1 MGTPEIE
8 QLRADVDRLQR
19 MALTEEQRL
28 AVDRLARHVEALV
41 GIAEA
46 DRARRWLL
54 TTARSW
60 AVAVGAVIA
69 AFWVVRDGAARAIR
83 AILGE

>member
-19 MALTEEQRL
+19 LALTDEQRL
-28 AVDRLARHVEALV
+28 AVERLARHVEALV
-41 GIAEA
+41 GMAEA

>member
-8 QLRADVDRLQR
+8 QLRADVDRLKR
-19 MALTEEQRL
+19 LALTDEQRL
-28 AVDRLARHVEALV
+28 AVERLARHVEALV
-41 GIAEA
+41 GMAEA

>member
-19 MALTEEQRL
+19 LALTEEQRL

-41 GIAEA
+41 GMAEA
-46 DRARRWLL
+46 DRARRWML

-83 AILGE
+83 ALLGE